1 MPKRSER
8 PSTAD
13 CEHDFK
19 PEPGMPRAFRCV
31 KCRCAGYTRKTAA
44 ASIKTAKSRA
54 AAQERAKTDAV
65 KAMIARD
72 KVVTTYPCRS
82 MAGKAR
88 NESSCGRPAYTAN
101 GRCDLHAELKVGET
115 DD

>member
-13 CEHDFK
+13 CEHEFK
-19 PEPGMPRAFRCV
+19 PEPGMPRMFRCV
-31 KCRCAGYTRKTAA
+31 RCRCAGYTRKTAA
-44 ASIKTAKSRA
+44 APLKTAKSRA

-72 KVVTTYPCRS
+72 RVVTTYPCRS
-82 MAGKAR
+82 RTGST
-88 NESSCGRPAYTAN
+88 NGECCGRPAYTAQ
-101 GRCDLHAELKVGET
+101 GHCDLHAALKVGET